1 MFVSA
6 VLLEEG
12 LGSPET
18 KQNMQI
24 KFSLGPFRCRFFTI
38 ILLGGVWT
46 DRTDIHQNLKCAYTL
61 ALLTLLGI

>member
-6 VLLEEG
+6 VLLGEG

-18 KQNMQI
+18 KRNMQI
-24 KFSLGPFRCRFFTI
+24 KFSLGPFGCRFFAIVLT
-38 ILLGGVWT
+38 GGVWP
-46 DRTDIHQNLKCAYTL
+46 DRTDSHQNLKCAYTS